1 MYHAWR
7 GEMHLVSKQLHDKYG
22 PVVRMAP
29 GYLDVDYSSLIKTC
43 FDVQGVW
50 EKTEWHGV
58 SGAVVD
64 GKLFYNIFSE
74 TRAAEHAKIKK
85 PIAKYFSPSGVAPLE
100 PHVDAVLS
108 SLCRIFSEKFAGDGK
123 FGDAFDF
130 GSWVLYYAWDVV
142 AKTTWSQRVGY
153 LEKGYDFDGSL
164 NVSEKAMDYLVTV
177 GMYPKLDKYLDKN
190 PYIRIGPPAFGSIT
204 NLGLGHLMAR
214 MKGEDKHDPAKPDF
228 LDRYLEAQQ
237 AHPEVVDVYRI
248 LSYMLVNLAAGSDTT
263 AVSLRSIFWLSLR
276 HPHVYARLEAEVL
289 AAAFSKM
296 PAPYAET
303 RRLPYLEAV
312 TRECLRYLPGNCF
325 AQERYVPAGGLTLP
339 DGSHVP
345 QGTAIGFNAYVLH
358 RNKEVWGPDAED
370 FVPERWLPAEGESN
384 DAFEAR
390 LQAMNNADLSF
401 SAGSRKCIGMNLG
414 KMEVSKS
421 VATLIKLFAFEL
433 ADPSK
438 DWTIHNSIFPR
449 QSGVL
454 LKMKRRDGTAD
465 QVAAMDVDY

>member
-1 MYHAWR
+1 
-7 GEMHLVSKQLHDKYG
+7 
-22 PVVRMAP
+22 
-29 GYLDVDYSSLIKTC
+29 
-43 FDVQGVW
+43 
-50 EKTEWHGV
+50 
-58 SGAVVD
+58 
-64 GKLFYNIFSE
+64 
-74 TRAAEHAKIKK
+74 
-85 PIAKYFSPSGVAPLE
+85 
-100 PHVDAVLS
+100 
-108 SLCRIFSEKFAGDGK
+108 
-123 FGDAFDF
+123 
-130 GSWVLYYAWDVV
+130 
-142 AKTTWSQRVGY
+142 
-153 LEKGYDFDGSL
+153 
-164 NVSEKAMDYLVTV
+164 MDYLVTI

-214 MKGEDKHDPAKPDF
+214 MKGDDKHDPAKPDF

-237 AHPEVVDVYRI
+237 THPEVVDVYRI